1 VVRAFV
7 SDGLVLANDVKATG
21 GNLRQS
27 SEAEMEVRL
36 VMRISAYVFTLV
48 LVCGSVNVTNPVA
61 GHSAD
66 AVERTVRGT
75 VVATNIA
82 VDPWTIVVNVVLPNK
97 EKLIVGARVPGD
109 TRITRGKQAVRLED
123 VKAGETV
130 TITYLRAND
139 GLIARSIHLR

>member
-1 VVRAFV
+1 M
-7 SDGLVLANDVKATG
+7 
-21 GNLRQS
+21 
-27 SEAEMEVRL
+27 EARL

-109 TRITRGKQAVRLED
+109 TRIARGKRAVRFED

-130 TITYLRAND
+130 TITYLRVND